1 MSAVNL
7 RGLSSKLKRVSDV
20 KDTVMPQA
28 YQYFRAI
35 TPKRSGNAKNR
46 TRLNN
51 NKDIEAAYNY
61 ASYLDEGSSRQAPK
75 GMTEPTVTKLQKLVT
90 DYIKKIGAANG

>member
-1 MSAVNL
+1 MSKVNF
-7 RGLSSKLKRVSDV
+7 RGLTTKLKRVSDV

-28 YQYFRAI
+28 YQYFKAI

-51 NKDIEAAYNY
+51 SKDIEAAYNY
-61 ASYLDEGSSRQAPK
+61 ASYLDEGSSRQAPR
-75 GMTEPTVTKLQKLVT
+75 GMTEPTVAKLKKFVA
-90 DYIKKIGAANG
+90 DYIKKIGA